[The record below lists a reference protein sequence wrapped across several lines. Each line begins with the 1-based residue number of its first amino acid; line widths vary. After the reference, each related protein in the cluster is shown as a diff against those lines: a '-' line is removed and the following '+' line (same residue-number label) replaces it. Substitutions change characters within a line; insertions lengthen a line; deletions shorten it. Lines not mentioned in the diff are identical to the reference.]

1 MTIMK
6 LGAVGEFVGAIA
18 VVVTLG
24 PIIAKLTGVG
34 YPEDLSSLDTLSETE
49 RGRFD
54 SGRSRSKPTGTT
66 CTTVSA
72 RFSRRDRTHHGRRL
86 VRQPPQEPC
95 RTGQRFDRR
104 LTPRFRGSG
113 KREHRVEDPS
123 NCFHYCFSHD

>member
-1 MTIMK
+1 MAIMK

-34 YPEDLSSLDTLSETE
+34 YPEDLGSLDTLSETE

-66 CTTVSA
+66 CTTRISQVFSTRSNASWPTTRSAASA
-72 RFSRRDRTHHGRRL
+72 RTLPNGSAVRPPADPALSGQWETRASGGRPEQL
-86 VRQPPQEPC
+86 LPLLFLP
-95 RTGQRFDRR
+95 
-104 LTPRFRGSG
+104 
-113 KREHRVEDPS
+113 
-123 NCFHYCFSHD
+123 